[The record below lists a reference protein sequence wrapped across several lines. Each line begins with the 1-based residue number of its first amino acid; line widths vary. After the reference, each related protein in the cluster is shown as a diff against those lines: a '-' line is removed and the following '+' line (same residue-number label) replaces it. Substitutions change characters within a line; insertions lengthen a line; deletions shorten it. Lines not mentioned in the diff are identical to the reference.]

1 VKNRKMSSLVKAFG
15 LMVAGALVLT
25 FTTAAQQAGPQAR
38 AVRLSDVDGQV
49 QLSQGNQ
56 VLASQ
61 AMVNAPLFEGTQIST
76 SDDGRAEIQFEDG
89 SVARVSPNSQVTLT
103 TLRQEGSSA
112 DTEITLNNGLAYFEI
127 QTATQPNHFRVR
139 FGDNVVSASGFTIF
153 RANLDTP
160 PGEVA
165 VFSGNA
171 HIDGPNSMAVD
182 IHGGQSL
189 KLNGETA
196 GSYITSEIIEPDSWD
211 AWNSDRDQALTEQ
224 EAQRTTATANVPDS
238 SNPAWSDL
246 DANGNWYNVP
256 GQGYV
261 WSPNEAENAGW
272 DPYGCGN
279 WMWTPGYGYVWVSC
293 ESWGYMPYNSGAWSY
308 YDGFGWGWAPGFG
321 APWWG
326 GGIYVINIVRAPY
339 LYKPPLRPHGGP
351 VSPVRA
357 GVGVPVHVTGGHFQ
371 PYPVVSVNRNSGV
384 TTSAP
389 VRPRS
394 GPVTVAGN
402 TVEPLRPISP
412 RMGYMGANGTVRSSA
427 FQGSTSNVSHPVYGF
442 DTGSQGIIARP
453 PGYNGTY
460 GRPTAPSGTY
470 NGYYAHPSAPSRGT
484 YAPPPVSHP
493 AGGGTA
499 PHMSAPSGGAAPR
512 AGGGGA
518 GTAHR

>member
-1 VKNRKMSSLVKAFG
+1 VKSKKMSSLVRVFG

-25 FTTAAQQAGPQAR
+25 FIAAAQQGGPQAR

-49 QLSQGNQ
+49 QLSQGSQ

-61 AMVNAPLFEGTQIST
+61 AMVNAPLFEGTQITT

-89 SVARVSPNSQVTLT
+89 SVARISPNSQLTLT
-103 TLRQEGSSA
+103 TLRQQGNSTE
-112 DTEITLNNGLAYFEI
+112 TEITLDTGLGYFEI
-127 QTATQPNHFRVR
+127 QNGAQSGHLKIR
-139 FGDNVVSASGFTIF
+139 FGDSVATASGFTIL
-153 RANLDTP
+153 RVNLDSP
-160 PGEVA
+160 PGELA
-165 VFSGNA
+165 VLSGNA
-171 HIDGPNSMAVD
+171 HLDGPNSIALDM
-182 IHGGQSL
+182 HGGQSV
-189 KLNGETA
+189 KLNGDTA
-196 GSYITSEIIEPDSWD
+196 GNYVMSEVIEPDSWD
-211 AWNSDRDQALTEQ
+211 AWNSDRDQALTAQ
-224 EAQRTTATANVPDS
+224 EAQRTAATGNLPDS
-238 SNPAWSDL
+238 NNPAWSDL

-321 APWWG
+321 GPWWG
-326 GGIYVINIVRAPY
+326 GGIYVINVNINRTPY
-339 LYKPPLRPHGGP
+339 LYKPPLRPRGGP
-351 VSPVRA
+351 VHP
-357 GVGVPVHVTGGHFQ
+357 GGGNPVHVAGGHFQ
-371 PYPVVSVNRNSGV
+371 PFPVVSVNRNNGV
-384 TTSAP
+384 TTGAP
-389 VRPRS
+389 VRPRA

-402 TVEPLRPISP
+402 TVEPLRPVAP
-412 RMGYMGANGTVRSSA
+412 RTGYMGNSRPTQSFG
-427 FQGSTSNVSHPVYGF
+427 FQGSSSTVSHPVYGV

-453 PGYNGTY
+453 PGYYGTS
-460 GRPTAPSGTY
+460 GRPAAPSSGY

-493 AGGGTA
+493 SGGGAA
-499 PHMSAPSGGAAPR
+499 PHVSAPSGGAAPR
-512 AGGGGA
+512 GGGG